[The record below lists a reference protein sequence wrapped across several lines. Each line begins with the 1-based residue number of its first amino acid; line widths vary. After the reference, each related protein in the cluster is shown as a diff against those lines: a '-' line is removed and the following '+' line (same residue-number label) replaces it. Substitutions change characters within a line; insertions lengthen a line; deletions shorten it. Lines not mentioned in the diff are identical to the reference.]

1 MAYDHLLKRVTSII
15 EGSQTATMQEK
26 LDILLALNLDSL
38 QQSHAQGVR
47 LAVLEGSFV
56 FSSWF
61 KRAVLAALGV
71 FSTLAG
77 WGIVVNWDRTGEIIR
92 THMGR

>member
-1 MAYDHLLKRVTSII
+1 MSYDNLLTRVTSII

-26 LDILLALNLDSL
+26 LDLLLALNLDGL

-47 LAVLEGSFV
+47 ITALEGAFV
-56 FSSWF
+56 FSVWF

-77 WGIVVNWDRTGEIIR
+77 WGIVVNWDRTGELLVR
-92 THMGR
+92 YFVR